1 MIAKHF
7 EEIYQNINRGIGG
20 RLDILKNTFQ
30 TFSDTRAIHAAAAL
44 AYYAIFSLFPL
55 MLVLISAGS
64 YFLDRQQV
72 YQSVTHLVQ
81 ETFPVSSTLINE
93 NLREVLDARGTVG
106 LIGLVTLLWS
116 ASSVF
121 TNLAYHINLAWSSAT
136 RRNFLKIRLV
146 GMGMIGG
153 LTILLIL
160 SLILGWITSLIPFF
174 NVDAASSPLLSLGSL
189 VSKLGS
195 WLAIFLLFLA
205 LYHWVPPVRV
215 DRMATFWAAL
225 IASIGWKL
233 ATACF
238 SWYLNSGLESYKLIY
253 GSVGAI
259 VALLFLIFLISTI
272 TLFGAHF
279 CAALDQ
285 WRKER
290 AHR

>member
-160 SLILGWITSLIPFF
+160 SLILGCIT
-174 NVDAASSPLLSLGSL
+174 
-189 VSKLGS
+189 
-195 WLAIFLLFLA
+195 
-205 LYHWVPPVRV
+205 
-215 DRMATFWAAL
+215 
-225 IASIGWKL
+225 
-233 ATACF
+233 
-238 SWYLNSGLESYKLIY
+238 
-253 GSVGAI
+253 
-259 VALLFLIFLISTI
+259 
-272 TLFGAHF
+272 
-279 CAALDQ
+279 
-285 WRKER
+285 
-290 AHR
+290 